1 MDLIFSGIPN
11 IVHFLQYSFP
21 LKPWYFVIFC

>member
-11 IVHFLQYSFP
+11 TVHFLHYSFP
-21 LKPWYFVIFC
+21 LKPYHFVIFC